1 MVSKNEE
8 PQVEP
13 VQEPLPE
20 ADTGADEFQ
29 PDINPLISEVDRLN
43 SVPDIDI
50 SEPVVETPVPEPE
63 QPVAEEPA
71 AEEPVVPE
79 QQPQQPQQQMSDQH
93 IAELQRQAAEYEQV
107 RQRAAVQQEEA
118 RIRQHL
124 ESQGA
129 NPEEAQQQARQYVQG
144 QTAQQDLMK
153 QADSY
158 GQHIVAKQNAAEH
171 FANQYNLT
179 IADLPVLKQAE
190 SPEIMEALAKEIV
203 ERRKMENELATLRKA
218 QVPAQ
223 QFDNSQGAP
232 EVASSDGNWLDRY
245 NAGDRSPNAVAAA
258 KRVLGI

>member
-1 MVSKNEE
+1 MVSQNEE

-13 VQEPLPE
+13 VQAPLIEPE
-20 ADTGADEFQ
+20 VGADEFQ

-79 QQPQQPQQQMSDQH
+79 GQPQQQMSDQH

-171 FANQYNLT
+171 FANQYKLT

-190 SPEIMEALAKEIV
+190 SPQIMEALAKEIV
-203 ERRKMENELATLRKA
+203 ERRKIEDELTTLRKA

-245 NAGDRSPNAVAAA
+245 NAGDRSSNAVAAA

>member
-1 MVSKNEE
+1 MVSQNEE

-13 VQEPLPE
+13 VQAPLIEPE
-20 ADTGADEFQ
+20 VGADEFQ
-29 PDINPLISEVDRLN
+29 PEVNPLISEVDKLN

-50 SEPVVETPVPEPE
+50 SEPIVETPVPE

-144 QTAQQDLMK
+144 QTAQQDLMR

>member
-1 MVSKNEE
+1 MVSQNEE

-13 VQEPLPE
+13 VQAPLIEPE
-20 ADTGADEFQ
+20 VGADEFQ
-29 PDINPLISEVDRLN
+29 PEVNPLISEVDRLN